1 MRMYNPSHPGD
12 LIADILENG
21 ELSIGNSVTALANHL
36 GVTRTAL
43 SRVIHG
49 RAAVSAEMALKLEA
63 ALGVSADMWLRLQ
76 IQRDLWVASRKRRKK
91 IKRLVPVEQ
100 KRAA

>member
-1 MRMYNPSHPGD
+1 M
-12 LIADILENG
+12 
-21 ELSIGNSVTALANHL
+21 
-36 GVTRTAL
+36 
-43 SRVIHG
+43 
-49 RAAVSAEMALKLEA
+49 
-63 ALGVSADMWLRLQ
+63 Q